1 MIFVFLK
8 YDNVNFKFVFL
19 ILKVKIFLFV
29 INLVIIFIDILEY
42 IVFMLLIWF
51 MGFKILVNER
61 M

>member
-29 INLVIIFIDILEY
+29 INLVIIFSYKLEY
-42 IVFMLLIWF
+42 IVLCYWF
-51 MGFKILVNER
+51 DLWVLR
-61 M
+61 Y